1 MSITHSAVL
10 AMVGDGGQVIRLDS
24 RVLLYVCFYNK
35 VVNHDVCNTITINRC
50 DPIEQTNN
58 SQLICKERSV
68 FNVHVHPQ

>member
-24 RVLLYVCFYNK
+24 RVLLCVCFYNK

-50 DPIEQTNN
+50 DPIEQTKNL
-58 SQLICKERSV
+58 QLICKERSG
-68 FNVHVHPQ
+68 FLVHFYP